1 MAKGERHGAVF
12 LGYLLISQKLHASAC
27 KSDTEDSLIYRVAFI
42 AGSRRICFSD
52 IASPVNNAFQ
62 PIFSSLIF
70 TLSRIAAIGPCQ
82 QQKAKSEEDA
92 D

>member
-1 MAKGERHGAVF
+1 M
-12 LGYLLISQKLHASAC
+12 GYLLISQKLHASAR

-82 QQKAKSEEDA
+82 QQKAKK
-92 D
+92 